1 MVISLRPSVVLSW
14 LKSSELRMDSR
25 GRPVVSSIPLVLC
38 FLLCSLLGMRLA
50 SRRLII
56 HLLSL
61 VEASMS
67 NRTRQLMIAANLL
80 MSDCLRVVLIVRR
93 RSSSWTGMFSILRS
107 CSEPFQTSGKRSVS
121 FFARSNL
128 GQALQEALTA
138 IGSNGGR
145 PLVYEI
151 IPLKGVGDWSWQR
164 SHGSQA
170 YFAGGELQLRVVGN

>member
-1 MVISLRPSVVLSW
+1 
-14 LKSSELRMDSR
+14 MDSR
-25 GRPVVSSIPLVLC
+25 GRPVVSAIPLVLC
-38 FLLCSLLGMRLA
+38 FLLCSSLGMRLA

-67 NRTRQLMIAANLL
+67 NRTRKLMIAANLL

-93 RSSSWTGMFSILRS
+93 RRRVSWTGVFSILRS
-107 CSEPFQTSGKRSVS
+107 CSEPFHTSGKRSVS
-121 FFARSNL
+121 SFARSNL
-128 GQALQEALTA
+128 GQALQEALSA
-138 IGSNGGR
+138 MSSNGGR

-151 IPLKGVGDWSWQR
+151 IPLEGVGDWSWQR